1 MRKKLIIG
9 NWKMNKTKKEILDFV
24 KDFQKEIK
32 NLNLKCDYGF
42 APSSIYLDFTK
53 EAFKENNKVIISAQD
68 AHFEDKGAFTG
79 SNSWSQLKDIGI
91 KYSIIGHSERR
102 EMFGDTNTVVN
113 KKTTK
118 LLQEK
123 IVPILCVGE
132 SLEDRESG
140 NANNVVTKQ
149 LELALIGIEENEIKN
164 LVIAYEP
171 IWAIG
176 TGKSA
181 TSKDAED
188 MCREIRTK
196 IKCLFGEEISDKII
210 ILYGGSVNEKNGKE
224 YLSQENID
232 GALVGGASL
241 DAKLFVSL
249 LKVVE

>member
-24 KDFQKEIK
+24 KDFQNEIK
-32 NLNLKCDYGF
+32 NLNLNCDYGV

-53 EAFKENNKVIISAQD
+53 EAFKDNNKIIISAQD
-68 AHFEDKGAFTG
+68 AHFEEKGAFTG
-79 SNSWSQLKDIGI
+79 ANSWSQLKDIGI

-113 KKTTK
+113 KKITK

-140 NANNVVTKQ
+140 NANNVVSKQ
-149 LELALIGIEENEIKN
+149 LEMALIGIEEDKIKS

-181 TSKDAED
+181 TSQDAEN
-188 MCREIRTK
+188 MCCEIRTK
-196 IKCLFGEEISDKII
+196 IKCLFGEEIANKII
-210 ILYGGSVNEKNGKE
+210 ILYGGSVNDKNGKE

-249 LKVVE
+249 LKVVD

>member
-9 NWKMNKTKKEILDFV
+9 NWKMNKTKSEILSFV
-24 KDFQKEIK
+24 KDFQNEIK
-32 NLNLKCDYGF
+32 NLDLNCDYGI

-53 EAFKENNKVIISAQD
+53 EAFKDNNKIIISAQD
-68 AHFEDKGAFTG
+68 AHFEEKGAFTG
-79 SNSWSQLKDIGI
+79 SNSWSQIKDIGI

-102 EMFGDTNTVVN
+102 EMFGDNNTVVN
-113 KKTTK
+113 KKTAK
-118 LLQEK
+118 LLEEK

-140 NANNVVTKQ
+140 KANDFVTQQ
-149 LELALIGIEENEIKN
+149 LEMALIGIKENEIKD

-181 TSKDAED
+181 TSQDAED
-188 MCREIRTK
+188 MCAEIRNK
-196 IKCLFGEEISDKII
+196 IKCLYGEEIANKII

-224 YLSQENID
+224 YLSQNNID

-249 LKVVE
+249 LKVVA